1 MEVIVKKAI
10 PSMIDD
16 IVKLDESVIGSQSRE
31 CVIRHAVESGRC
43 YIVNT
48 GPNIAAYGIMDYNF
62 YEKGFISLL
71 IVDQKLRR
79 KGFGKLLVK
88 TFIDQC
94 KSDKLFTST
103 NRSNLPM
110 QKFLEN
116 CGFKRCGIIDELDEG
131 DPEIIY
137 CYNKKS
143 AASYLNKEDVE
154 K

>member
-1 MEVIVKKAI
+1 
-10 PSMIDD
+10 MIDD

-103 NRSNLPM
+103 NRS
-110 QKFLEN
+110 
-116 CGFKRCGIIDELDEG
+116 
-131 DPEIIY
+131 IY
-137 CYNKKS
+137 QCRSFWKT
-143 AASYLNKEDVE
+143 AALKGVE
-154 K
+154 